1 MEYKY
6 GMRLRGYSIGCQP
19 MEGLI
24 RAEEDESK
32 KYWNILVYNR
42 ELTGKEINDYD
53 LVKIN

>member
-24 RAEEDESK
+24 RVEEDESK

>member
-24 RAEEDESK
+24 RVEEDESK

-42 ELTGKEINDYD
+42 ELTEKEINDYD